1 MNSERETT
9 GNKNSNEKTL
19 NPGIGALENDP
30 EKEQV
35 QLKKTKNLLRLSEIK
50 IQALTEA
57 IPDLIFRINREG
69 IYLDY
74 KAASSDLYHQ
84 TDSIIGK
91 NNREITPPDF
101 ADLIDA
107 KVKLTLDTGEMQYFE
122 YQLSIPNKG
131 LCSYEA
137 RLVPNGP
144 DEVLAIV
151 RDVTSNK
158 LTGEALIE
166 SNLNQRA
173 IMDSI
178 SEGLLLI
185 DKTGM
190 IIDSNEANATF
201 YGFSIDS
208 IRGKNLFEFFPT
220 SFKPEQEKLLNAV
233 FEQGKV
239 LTSESKFHN
248 RWYEYSVHPVIDT
261 TGIIKKAVINA
272 RDISHQKNLI
282 YELETALKENRES
295 TEFLENLINSI
306 PDVIGIQDNKH
317 QIIRYNKAG
326 YEFLNTSPEQI
337 RGKKCF
343 HLIDRDQECELCA
356 TSISYK
362 TKKPA
367 HIERYFP
374 EKDIWLD
381 IRSYPIFEN
390 NGEIRLVIE
399 HLRDITHIKTVEA
412 ALRKSEERY
421 KELFNSSAGG
431 ILIGSQDGIIIQVN
445 STFAEMTGFTP
456 GFLIG
461 KHISEGIFTA
471 ESLKATPFR
480 FDLLKQGKTVTSERT
495 IITSDNRLMQVEM
508 HTHILPDGTY
518 QSIYHDIT
526 ERKRA
531 EEEINRQN
539 EVLKKI
545 NLEKDKFFSIIAH
558 DLRSPFTSFL
568 GLTELMAEEIDSM
581 PKEEVR
587 FIANE
592 LKKSASNLY
601 NLLENLLE
609 WSMVQRNMK
618 PFSPQKINLRS
629 VARQSTETLRE
640 AATGK
645 QITVTLD
652 IPDEITVMADR
663 PMLDTILR
671 NLFSNAVKF
680 TAKGGSVMISAG
692 EEHNG
697 DIEIMI
703 EDSGIGIPET
713 MLGTIFNISGKHNR
727 PGTSGEPST
736 GLGLLLCKE
745 FIEKNGGKIGVK
757 STAGKGSCFY
767 FTLPAG

>member
-1 MNSERETT
+1 MNSEQEIT
-9 GNKNSNEKTL
+9 GAYKSSKEMQ
-19 NPGIGALENDP
+19 NPGTGAMENDF
-30 EKEQV
+30 EKEQS
-35 QLKKTKNLLRLSEIK
+35 QRKKAENLLRLSEIK

-84 TDSIIGK
+84 ADSIIGK

-122 YQLSIPNKG
+122 YQLPIPMKG
-131 LCSYEA
+131 ICCYEA

-151 RDVTSNK
+151 RDVTCNK

-185 DKTGM
+185 DKTGI
-190 IIDSNEANATF
+190 IIDSNEANARF
-201 YGFSIDS
+201 YGFSIES
-208 IRGKNLFEFFPT
+208 ITGKSLFDFFPP
-220 SFKPEQEKLLNAV
+220 SYKPKQEELLKVV
-233 FEQGKV
+233 FEKGGTLK
-239 LTSESKFHN
+239 SESFFHD
-248 RWYEYSVHPVIDT
+248 RWFEYAVHPVTDAS
-261 TGIIKKAVINA
+261 GIIKKAVINA
-272 RDISHQKNLI
+272 RDVTHQKNLI
-282 YELETALKENRES
+282 DELETALKENRES
-295 TEFLENLINSI
+295 SEFLENLINSI

-374 EKDIWLD
+374 ERDIWLD
-381 IRSYPIFEN
+381 IRSYPILDN

-399 HLRDITHIKTVEA
+399 HLRDITHIKAIEA

-431 ILIGSQDGIIIQVN
+431 ILIGSQDGVIIQVN

-456 GFLIG
+456 GFLMG
-461 KHISEGIFTA
+461 KHISEGIFTE

-495 IITSDNRLMQVEM
+495 IITADNSLLQVEM

-539 EVLKKI
+539 EALRKI

-618 PFSPQKINLRS
+618 PFSPQKINLWS

-640 AATGK
+640 AATSK
-645 QITVTLD
+645 QIRVTLD
-652 IPDEITVMADR
+652 IPEDISVMADK
-663 PMLDTILR
+663 PMLDTIFR

-680 TAKGGSVMISAG
+680 TAKGGSVTISAT
-692 EEHNG
+692 ELQNG
-697 DIEIMI
+697 NIEIKI
-703 EDSGIGIPET
+703 DDSGIGIPESII
-713 MLGTIFNISGKHNR
+713 GTIFSVSGKHNR

-757 STAGKGSCFY
+757 STVGKGSCFY

>member
-1 MNSERETT
+1 MNSEREIT
-9 GNKNSNEKTL
+9 GDKNSSNKML
-19 NPGIGALENDP
+19 NPDMGALENDYK
-30 EKEQV
+30 KEQN
-35 QLKKTKNLLRLSEIK
+35 QRKKAENLLRLSEIK

-69 IYLDY
+69 VYLDY
-74 KAASSDLYHQ
+74 KAASSDLFHQ
-84 TDSIIGK
+84 ADSIIGK

-107 KVKLTLDTGEMQYFE
+107 KIKLTLDTGEMQYFE
-122 YQLSIPNKG
+122 YQLPIPLKG

-151 RDVTSNK
+151 RDVTGNR

-178 SEGLLLI
+178 SDGLLLI
-185 DKTGM
+185 NKDGT
-190 IIDSNEANATF
+190 IIDSNQANAKF
-201 YGFSIDS
+201 YGFSTES
-208 IRGKNLFEFFPT
+208 IRGKNLFDFFP
-220 SFKPEQEKLLNAV
+220 SSYKPNREELLKVV
-233 FEQGKV
+233 FEKGKA
-239 LTSESKFHN
+239 LESESFFHD
-248 RWYEYSVHPVIDT
+248 RWFEYAVHPVADAS
-261 TGIIKKAVINA
+261 GIINKAVINA
-272 RDISHQKNLI
+272 RDVTHQKNLI
-282 YELETALKENRES
+282 SDLETALKENRES
-295 TEFLENLINSI
+295 SEFLENLINSI

-356 TSISYK
+356 TSISYR

-374 EKDIWLD
+374 EKQLWLD
-381 IRSYPIFEN
+381 IRSYPILDN
-390 NGEIRLVIE
+390 KGEIRLVIE
-399 HLRDITHIKTVEA
+399 HLRDITHIKAIEV

-431 ILIGSQDGIIIQVN
+431 ILIGSQEGVIIQVN
-445 STFAEMTGFTP
+445 STFAEMTGFAP
-456 GFLIG
+456 EFLIG
-461 KHISEGIFTA
+461 KHISESIFTE
-471 ESLKATPFR
+471 ESLKAFPFR

-495 IITSDNRLMQVEM
+495 IITADNRLLQVEM

-539 EVLKKI
+539 EALRKI

-581 PKEEVR
+581 PREEVR

-640 AATGK
+640 AATSK
-645 QITVTLD
+645 KIRVTLD
-652 IPDEITVMADR
+652 IPEEITVRADK
-663 PMLDTILR
+663 PMLDTIFR

-680 TAKGGSVMISAG
+680 TAKGGSVTISAG
-692 EEHNG
+692 ETLNG
-697 DIEIMI
+697 NIEIKI
-703 EDSGIGIPET
+703 NDSGIGIPET
-713 MLGTIFNISGKHNR
+713 MIGTIFNISGKHNR

-745 FIEKNGGKIGVK
+745 FIEKNGGKINVK
-757 STAGKGSCFY
+757 STVGKGSCFY
-767 FTLPAG
+767 FTLPGG